1 MGVAVRVA
9 PAQPSQSLAQLV
21 HVHAAVLV
29 TIQLLE
35 EATPALSPLRIA
47 RAPPHGARGGGEAR
61 QRRPQRGLRGSP
73 SPPGPR
79 RASSAATATAASALP
94 AWLWHLQEPVTA
106 NRRRPRRNWRLLPRP
121 AWGGGGRRRSC
132 GCGAVCRGCSDI
144 AQPRKHQGSFWGEGR
159 ERSMVSILLS
169 EFCLACLSLPSA
181 PRGEV
186 ERYQGFGFV
195 IPFHLTSLPY

>member
-94 AWLWHLQEPVTA
+94 VWLWHLQEPVTA

-121 AWGGGGRRRSC
+121 AWGGEGAGG
-132 GCGAVCRGCSDI
+132 GAAGVGRCVGDALILHSLGSARVHSGERGWRDQWSQFCFQSS
-144 AQPRKHQGSFWGEGR
+144 ALRASVYPLPQG
-159 ERSMVSILLS
+159 
-169 EFCLACLSLPSA
+169 AK
-181 PRGEV
+181 
-186 ERYQGFGFV
+186 
-195 IPFHLTSLPY
+195 